1 MKTPQHPPL
10 SGLACADPVQ
20 AYPLRTTASRY
31 VLLLG
36 CALLSACAPLP
47 DPAEAPELK
56 TVAHYASP
64 QRLQEAA
71 AHAGTWPADPW
82 WLDYADPQL
91 SQLIKEALQD
101 APDLAA
107 AQARLQLAR
116 ATARQ
121 AGAPLLPELS
131 VQGSAGWQ
139 KVSYNNGT
147 TAEFT
152 PQNWNDVGRVGL
164 DFSYELDFWGKNR
177 AQLEAALSEQR
188 AASADAAQA
197 SLLLTT
203 NLAASYAELARL
215 HANLDSA
222 KSAVEIRRQ
231 TADLFAKRQANG
243 LETLGSLRQVE
254 ARLASAQAEQI
265 AIEES
270 IALQQNQLAA
280 LMGAGPDR
288 GLRIQRPGIQLT
300 AQPAIPQHL
309 ALDLLGR
316 RPDVVAARWR
326 VEAASGRVQVAKAQ
340 FYPNVNL
347 SAFVGYQSLGL
358 DNLTR
363 SGSDIGNVGPA
374 ISLPLFNGGRLAGQY
389 QGAEAAYAQAVASYN
404 ATVTEAFH
412 QTADTLVSLGALQQR
427 LQRSQEAVQAASD
440 AHQIARNR
448 YQGGLA
454 TYLDVLSAEDGLL
467 SSQRELAN
475 LQTRLFSLHVALVRA
490 LGGGYQTQA

>member
-1 MKTPQHPPL
+1 MKTPHPPL
-10 SGLACADPVQ
+10 VSGLACADPVQ
-20 AYPLRTTASRY
+20 AYPLRATTSRY
-31 VLLLG
+31 ILLLG

-47 DPAEAPELK
+47 DPAAQPELK
-56 TVAHYASP
+56 TAAHYASP
-64 QRLQEAA
+64 QRLQEATSQPGA
-71 AHAGTWPADPW
+71 WPADPW
-82 WLDYADPQL
+82 WQDYADPQL
-91 SQLIKEALQD
+91 SQLIQEALRD

-107 AQARLQLAR
+107 AQARLQQAR
-116 ATARQ
+116 ATAQQ

-131 VQGSAGWQ
+131 AQGSAGLQ

-147 TAEFT
+147 PAAFT

-177 AQLEAALSEQR
+177 AQLAAALSEQR

-197 SLLLTT
+197 RLLLTT

-215 HANLDSA
+215 HSNLDSA
-222 KSAVEIRRQ
+222 KSAVAIRRQ
-231 TADLFAKRQANG
+231 TAELFAKRQANG
-243 LETLGSLRQVE
+243 LETRGSLRQVE

-288 GLRIQRPGIQLT
+288 GMRIQRPGIQL
-300 AQPAIPQHL
+300 ANQPAVPAHL
-309 ALDLLGR
+309 AFDLLGR

-326 VEAASGRVQVAKAQ
+326 VEAASGRIQVAKAQ

-347 SAFVGYQSLGL
+347 SGFIGYQALGL

-363 SGSDIGNVGPA
+363 TGSDIGTIGPA
-374 ISLPLFNGGRLAGQY
+374 ISLPLFNGGRLDGQY
-389 QGAEAAYAQAVASYN
+389 RGAEAGYAQAVASYN

-427 LQRSQEAVQAASD
+427 LQKSQEAVQAASD
-440 AHQIARNR
+440 THQIARNR

-467 SSQRELAN
+467 TSQRELAN

>member
-1 MKTPQHPPL
+1 LHITTCGYSLLLACLLL
-10 SGLACADPVQ
+10 SG
-20 AYPLRTTASRY
+20 
-31 VLLLG
+31 
-36 CALLSACAPLP
+36 CAPLP
-47 DPAEAPELK
+47 EPGAQPEIK
-56 TVAHYASP
+56 TADHYVSP
-64 QRLQEAA
+64 HRLSSQITQPGE
-71 AHAGTWPADPW
+71 WPRDPW
-82 WLDYADPQL
+82 WQDYADPQL
-91 SQLIKEALQD
+91 NQLMSEALLD
-101 APDLAA
+101 APDLAT
-107 AQARLQLAR
+107 AQARLQQAK
-116 ATARQ
+116 ASARQ

-131 VQGSAGWQ
+131 AQGSVGVQ

-147 TAEFT
+147 PAEFT

-177 AQLEAALSEQR
+177 AQLNAALSEEH

-197 SLLLTT
+197 RLLLTT

-215 HANLDSA
+215 YANLDSA
-222 KSAVEIRRQ
+222 KAAVEIRRQ
-231 TADLFAKRQANG
+231 TATLFAKRQANG

-254 ARLASAQAEQI
+254 SRLASAEGEQI

-270 IALQQNQLAA
+270 IALQEHQLAA

-288 GLRIQRPGIQLT
+288 GAKIQRPNIQLST
-300 AQPAIPQHL
+300 QPSLPQQL
-309 ALDLLGR
+309 AFDLLGR

-326 VEAASGRVQVAKAQ
+326 VEAASGRIDVAKAQ

-347 SAFVGYQSLGL
+347 SAFLGFQSLGL

-374 ISLPLFNGGRLAGQY
+374 ISLPLFNGGRLKGQY
-389 QGAEAAYAQAVASYN
+389 QGTEASYAQAVASYD
-404 ATVTEAFH
+404 ATVTEAYH

-427 LQRSQEAVQAASD
+427 LLKSRQAVQAASD